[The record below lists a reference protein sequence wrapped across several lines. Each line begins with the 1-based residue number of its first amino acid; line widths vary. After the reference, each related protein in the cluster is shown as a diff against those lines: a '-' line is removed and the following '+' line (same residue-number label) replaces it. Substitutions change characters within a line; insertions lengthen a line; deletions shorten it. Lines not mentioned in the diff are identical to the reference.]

1 VGPLSNRDMRDLLA
15 RIEARPSVQAAG
27 AIYLRPLELGPIGQ
41 ETGVRLEGQT
51 DAASRRNPALNF
63 QVATPGYFHATRMRL
78 RGGRFFSDGDD
89 AANAAVAVVGESTAR
104 RLWPGEDP
112 IGRRLLLQEQTDWRT
127 VVGIVGDV
135 PYRGLG
141 DQRLDVYEPAAQ
153 SSSTPNYV
161 AIRTPVDAVT
171 VATMIRT
178 ELRGIAPTAV
188 VDSVATLDAIVARA
202 VSPWRFASWLLAI
215 IGLTAFLLTTVGL
228 ICIVWLEGLNRRQ
241 ELAIRLALG
250 AQRRDLLRPVLVP
263 AAWQCATGLV
273 IGTLVGLASAR
284 ALHGLLFRVGPLDPA
299 TWLTVAAIVISV
311 VTLATYL
318 PARRAATVDPLT
330 LLRQ

>member
-1 VGPLSNRDMRDLLA
+1 
-15 RIEARPSVQAAG
+15 
-27 AIYLRPLELGPIGQ
+27 
-41 ETGVRLEGQT
+41 
-51 DAASRRNPALNF
+51 
-63 QVATPGYFHATRMRL
+63 
-78 RGGRFFSDGDD
+78 
-89 AANAAVAVVGESTAR
+89 
-104 RLWPGEDP
+104 
-112 IGRRLLLQEQTDWRT
+112 T

-228 ICIVWLEGLNRRQ
+228 ICIVWLG
-241 ELAIRLALG
+241 G
-250 AQRRDLLRPVLVP
+250 
-263 AAWQCATGLV
+263 
-273 IGTLVGLASAR
+273 
-284 ALHGLLFRVGPLDPA
+284 
-299 TWLTVAAIVISV
+299 
-311 VTLATYL
+311 
-318 PARRAATVDPLT
+318 
-330 LLRQ
+330 